1 MRWFLIPTLLFSVIV
16 GGAARAEPTSNGT
29 TYFDYG
35 VFCALETV
43 NTMEAEDTIS
53 GVVNLLAETPVFLKQ
68 TTVVPARIG
77 VGFGVHVDIPPEFG
91 NVAVLSMEHPPMGP
105 NAVTHETWVSQYNA
119 GQINYNGFTF
129 EYDYELEPGVWTL
142 SSSMNGRKIYEVEFN
157 VIDASLMPGLTCDG
171 AFLS

>member
-1 MRWFLIPTLLFSVIV
+1 MAQPILTTACSARLKPSTQWKRKTRFPVSSTCLRKRQYFLSKPQW
-16 GGAARAEPTSNGT
+16 
-29 TYFDYG
+29 
-35 VFCALETV
+35 C
-43 NTMEAEDTIS
+43 
-53 GVVNLLAETPVFLKQ
+53 Q
-68 TTVVPARIG
+68 RIG